1 MCTRALAT
9 RADLKAD
16 AILPVPQCGK
26 STTVGL
32 VERFYDTLSGIVT
45 LDGVPLE
52 DLNVASF
59 RSQMSLVS
67 QEPTL
72 YRGSIRFNV
81 L

>member
-1 MCTRALAT
+1 ML
-9 RADLKAD
+9 L
-16 AILPVPQCGK
+16 QCGK
-26 STTVGL
+26 STTIGL
-32 VERFYDTLSGIVT
+32 VERFYDPLSGIVT

-59 RSQMSLVS
+59 RSHTALVS

-72 YRGSIRFNV
+72 YRGSVRFNV